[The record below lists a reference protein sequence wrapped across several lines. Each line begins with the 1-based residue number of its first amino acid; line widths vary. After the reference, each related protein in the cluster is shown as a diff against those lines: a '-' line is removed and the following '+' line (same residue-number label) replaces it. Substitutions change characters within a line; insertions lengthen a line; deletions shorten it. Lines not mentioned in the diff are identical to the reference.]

1 MTEEK
6 PSETFDAGAFQR
18 RVIDEFRANAGKV
31 ALFGEDASLALVT
44 TTGAR
49 SGLPRTVPLSYV
61 DVKGQK
67 VIVASAMGA
76 PRNPAW
82 YHNIRKN
89 ARVTVETGTETFEA
103 LAAIPDGP
111 ERDALFAEVVAIEP
125 GFGEYQ
131 AKTTRP
137 IPVVT
142 LHHLDEGADRVRGMG
157 DFVVDAHD
165 WLRKEL
171 AELRGQA
178 DEIADGKATT
188 FTRTADLGRE
198 LREHCLTF
206 CGALKRHHLG
216 EDTVAFPMLAAR
228 FPSLAPALEKLA
240 AEHVVVA
247 RAQERI
253 RELVE
258 GYVPGEGDPVRLR
271 EELDRLATDLE
282 AHFAY
287 EERSI
292 VTALNALAPAPD
304 IP

>member
-6 PSETFDAGAFQR
+6 PSETFDVGAFQR

-31 ALFGEDASLALVT
+31 AMFGDEASLALVT
-44 TTGAR
+44 TTGAS

-111 ERDALFAEVVAIEP
+111 DRDALFAEVVAIEP

-142 LHHLDEGADRVRGMG
+142 LHRVDEGADRVRGMG
-157 DFVVDAHD
+157 DFVVEVHD

-198 LREHCLTF
+198 LREHCLNF
-206 CGALKRHHLG
+206 CEALKHHHHG
-216 EDTVAFPMLAAR
+216 EDAGAFPMLARR
-228 FPSLAPALEKLA
+228 FPSLAPVLTKLA
-240 AEHVVVA
+240 EEHAVVA

-253 RELVE
+253 RALVE
-258 GYVPGEGDPVRLR
+258 AYVPGEDDPARLR
-271 EELDRLATDLE
+271 EELDRLATGLE

-292 VTALNALAPAPD
+292 VAALNTLGPAPE

>member
-1 MTEEK
+1 MTEEQY
-6 PSETFDAGAFQR
+6 EHFDVGAFQR
-18 RVIDEFRANAGKV
+18 RVIAEFRANAGKV
-31 ALFGEDASLALVT
+31 AMFGDEASLALVT

-89 ARVTVETGTETFEA
+89 AMVTVETGTETFEA
-103 LAAIPDGP
+103 IAAIPAGP
-111 ERDALFAEVVAIEP
+111 ARDALFAEVVAIEP

-142 LHHLDEGADRVRGMG
+142 LHRVDGGADRVRGMG
-157 DFVVDAHD
+157 DFVVEAHD
-165 WLRKEL
+165 WLRAEL
-171 AELRGQA
+171 AELRRRAGEGEA
-178 DEIADGKATT
+178 LI
-188 FTRTADLGRE
+188 RTADLGRE
-198 LREHCLTF
+198 LRAHCLSF
-206 CGALKRHHLG
+206 CGALKQHHHG
-216 EDTVAFPMLAAR
+216 EDAGAFPMLAAR
-228 FPSLAPALEKLA
+228 FPSLAPVLEKLA

-253 RELVE
+253 RVLVE
-258 GYVPGEGDPVRLR
+258 EYVPGESDPVRLR
-271 EELDRLATDLE
+271 EELDRLAAELE

-292 VTALNALAPAPD
+292 VTALNALGPAPE